1 MFLPIFCIKIKILAQ
16 PKRSCPSWVNRVTA
30 KKAKLKLSA
39 FLFLVL
45 LIHCF
50 SIPLCLL
57 KACKGLFEVAFS
69 GAAAIQM
76 KPLGAGAHFPE
87 EKRSKNF
94 IWSFQLKVG
103 AVGSVEAK
111 QQLLLVDTFPLA
123 ATTNLPLA
131 MKWMAASNSFS
142 VSTFG
147 GSLNSLDIFYF
158 GGGILILFQ
167 LSGEILILT
176 SFFLS
181 FSMKSWLVR
190 LFFKIAQGDFLVV
203 PPHFLYQNPKT
214 CSAKEELFYFEN
226 FVKN

>member
-1 MFLPIFCIKIKILAQ
+1 
-16 PKRSCPSWVNRVTA
+16 
-30 KKAKLKLSA
+30 
-39 FLFLVL
+39 
-45 LIHCF
+45 
-50 SIPLCLL
+50 
-57 KACKGLFEVAFS
+57 
-69 GAAAIQM
+69 
-76 KPLGAGAHFPE
+76 
-87 EKRSKNF
+87 
-94 IWSFQLKVG
+94 
-103 AVGSVEAK
+103 
-111 QQLLLVDTFPLA
+111 
-123 ATTNLPLA
+123 

-158 GGGILILFQ
+158 GGEILILFQ

-214 CSAKEELFYFEN
+214 CSAKEEIFHIEYFLVTLASCNSFFILVLKWKYVIFGLTQCYCYTGDLPPSPWIIQTLLVANLRDPPFYGTAIKLRLTCVETRTSF
-226 FVKN
+226 FFSPTTSKP

>member
-1 MFLPIFCIKIKILAQ
+1 MQDRHSEDGHCPLL
-16 PKRSCPSWVNRVTA
+16 SCPSWVTRVIA
-30 KKAKLKLSA
+30 KKAKFKLSA

-103 AVGSVEAK
+103 AVGGRWK
-111 QQLLLVDTFPLA
+111 R
-123 ATTNLPLA
+123 
-131 MKWMAASNSFS
+131 SNSS
-142 VSTFG
+142 Y
-147 GSLNSLDIFYF
+147 L
-158 GGGILILFQ
+158 LILFPWQPHPTSPWLWNEWQQATVSPFQ
-167 LSGEILILT
+167 LFGGNLNS
-176 SFFLS
+176 
-181 FSMKSWLVR
+181 
-190 LFFKIAQGDFLVV
+190 
-203 PPHFLYQNPKT
+203 
-214 CSAKEELFYFEN
+214 
-226 FVKN
+226 